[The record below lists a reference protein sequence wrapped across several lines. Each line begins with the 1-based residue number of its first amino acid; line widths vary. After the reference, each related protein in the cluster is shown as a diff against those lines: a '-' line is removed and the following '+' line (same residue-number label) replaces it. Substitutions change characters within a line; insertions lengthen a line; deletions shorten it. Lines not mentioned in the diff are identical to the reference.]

1 MESNARVIYK
11 THNSYLPTKLP
22 VSFYGLPNGKVY
34 VIYSRF
40 YEKNLEKTGLEF
52 VLAQH
57 EEFYYDYEGRQLI
70 LLENNNKFFPVV
82 SKLIDKPE
90 TKIKIKKVSRNLKTY
105 SEAQS
110 VLNAMAAKMV
120 YYS

>member
-11 THNSYLPTKLP
+11 TYNSYLPTKLP

-40 YEKNLEKTGLEF
+40 YEKNIEETRLEF
-52 VLAQH
+52 VFAQH

-70 LLENNNKFFPVV
+70 LLENNNKLFPVV
-82 SKLIDKPE
+82 AEMIDKPE
-90 TKIKIKKVSRNLKTY
+90 PKIKIKKVSRNLKTY
-105 SEAQS
+105 SEALS
-110 VLNAMAAKMV
+110 VLNAIAAKMA